1 MKTLV
6 EADIHDIRSGRGNFI
21 NGCSGNKLFRELVK
35 QIRTEYVATD
45 KKKKREFTQV
55 LVASLKSLDPPAR
68 FLGKEQNNRY
78 LELSDKEAIAKARQA
93 LREGAPEI
101 EKWLKNG
108 TIVVEEFDF
117 APFIK
122 AKIELV
128 YKQGRCVAEELGIPN
143 QPFRPKV
150 SEAQQIEA
158 IKNAAAA
165 MCSGTTQC
173 QNPEKIHINISPI
186 KPISIHTPHGPEERN
201 EPCLSRKSTE
211 SESQIGSE
219 IEFQLQN
226 DNAVSESTIPTNN
239 LYRDTKNDRD
249 FYSNLRPK
257 INLTLSN
264 PFAQRKHEQ
273 QGQQDHY
280 NFYSEPV
287 QLDSRQLYQSDVNFP
302 PQGHSVESDSL
313 YVDHQSCT
321 FQSQYQRYTT
331 QKETYSGSQMQ
342 QGREY
347 VEIDEDLLS
356 CSLAS
361 KLSLNDDGSWL
372 RSSNNSG
379 KMSLASKKTITS
391 TDLFRHNFMD
401 VGDAFMN
408 SDLKDD
414 SLHNLQDPLQIVIN
428 ARNETL
434 LQGNADLTS
443 ALHGD
448 ETTGNLC
455 NDRARTLSLL
465 NNVLEPRK
473 DWIMNGDDDNQSL
486 GSIST
491 LGQDEIS
498 LENNTHIYNSD
509 MLRDLELKFGS
520 SVSNGTNI

>member
-117 APFIK
+117 ATFIK

-347 VEIDEDLLS
+347 VEVDEDLLS

>member
-347 VEIDEDLLS
+347 VEVDEDLLS

>member
-117 APFIK
+117 ATFIK

-239 LYRDTKNDRD
+239 LYRDTKKDRD

>member
-1 MKTLV
+1 MKTFV

-21 NGCSGNKLFRELVK
+21 NGCSGNKIFRELVK

-68 FLGKEQNNRY
+68 FLGKEQNKRY
-78 LELSDKEAIAKARQA
+78 LELSDKDSIVKARQA

-101 EKWLKNG
+101 EKGLKNG

-117 APFIK
+117 ATLIK

-128 YKQGRCVAEELGIPN
+128 YKQGRCVAEEHEIPN
-143 QPFRPKV
+143 QPSRPKI

-165 MCSGTTQC
+165 MCSGTTDC
-173 QNPEKIHINISPI
+173 QNPEKIQINISPI
-186 KPISIHTPHGPEERN
+186 KPMSIHTPHVPEKRYEVC
-201 EPCLSRKSTE
+201 PSRKSTE

-239 LYRDTKNDRD
+239 LYRHTQNDRD

-257 INLTLSN
+257 LNLTPSN
-264 PFAQRKHEQ
+264 PFAQRKFEQ
-273 QGQQDHY
+273 QFQQDHY
-280 NFYSEPV
+280 NFY
-287 QLDSRQLYQSDVNFP
+287 QLDRRQLYQSDVNFP
-302 PQGHSVESDSL
+302 PQGHSVQSDSL

-321 FQSQYQRYTT
+321 FQSQYQRCTT
-331 QKETYSGSQMQ
+331 QQETYSGSQVQ

-391 TDLFRHNFMD
+391 ADLFRYNFIG
-401 VGDAFMN
+401 VGDASMN

-414 SLHNLQDPLQIVIN
+414 SLHNLQDPLQNGTN

-448 ETTGNLC
+448 ETAANIC

-465 NNVLEPRK
+465 NNVLEPKK
-473 DWIMNGDDDNQSL
+473 DWTMNGDDDNQSL

-491 LGQDEIS
+491 FGQDEIN
-498 LENNTHIYNSD
+498 LENNTHIYNLD
-509 MLRDLELKFGS
+509 MLHDLELKFGS
-520 SVSNGTNI
+520 SVSKGAYI

>member
-117 APFIK
+117 ATFIK

-331 QKETYSGSQMQ
+331 QKETYSGSQVQ

>member
-117 APFIK
+117 ATFIK